1 MKITVTAGHGAGD
14 PGAVEP
20 GGVREAELMADLRN
34 IVALKLRSMI
44 DHTADEPLH
53 EVRTDGTRVTNLP
66 LAKALLLVPGSDV
79 AIELHTNAFTNRSA
93 GGVEC
98 IALPRQKLMAQKIS
112 AGIARVLEIPLRGEK
127 GWIDQSK
134 SARGRLAFVNA
145 GGIIV
150 EVFFL
155 SNPSELTKYEKSK
168 WMVATA
174 IVEAITS

>member
-20 GGVREAELMADLRN
+20 GGVREADLMADLRN
-34 IVALKLRSMI
+34 IVALKLRNMGH
-44 DHTADEPLH
+44 D
-53 EVRTDGTRVTNLP
+53 VRTDGTLLTNMP
-66 LAKALLLVPGSDV
+66 LAKALVLVPGSDV
-79 AIELHTNAFTNRSA
+79 AIELHTNAFSNPA
-93 GGVEC
+93 AAGVES
-98 IALPRQKLMAQKIS
+98 IALPRQKLMAQRIS
-112 AGIARVLEIPLRGEK
+112 AGIARVMDIPLRGEK

-155 SNPSELTKYEKSK
+155 SNPGELAKYEARK
-168 WMVATA
+168 WMVASAIAEALTA
-174 IVEAITS
+174 

>member
-20 GGVREAELMADLRN
+20 GGAREADLMADLRN
-34 IVALKLRSMI
+34 IVALKLRNMG
-44 DHTADEPLH
+44 H
-53 EVRTDGTRVTNLP
+53 EVRTDGTKVTNLP

-79 AIELHTNAFTNRSA
+79 AIELHTNAFTSPSA
-93 GGVEC
+93 GGVES

-112 AGIARVLEIPLRGEK
+112 RAIGRVMEIPLRGEG
-127 GWIDQSK
+127 GWIDQTK

-155 SNPSELTKYEKSK
+155 SNPQELHKYEHRK

-174 IVEAITS
+174 IAEALTS

>member
-1 MKITVTAGHGAGD
+1 MKLTVTAGHGAGD

-20 GGVREAELMADLRN
+20 GGVREADLMADLRN
-34 IVALKLRSMI
+34 IVALKLRNMG
-44 DHTADEPLH
+44 H
-53 EVRTDGTRVTNLP
+53 EVQTDGTLLTNLP

-79 AIELHTNAFTNRSA
+79 AIELHTNSFSNPAA
-93 GGVEC
+93 AGVES
-98 IALPRQKLMAQKIS
+98 IALPRQKLMAQRIS
-112 AGIARVLEIPLRGEK
+112 AAIARVLDIPLRGEK

-155 SNPSELTKYEKSK
+155 SNPGELAKYEARK
-168 WMVATA
+168 WMVASAIAEALTA
-174 IVEAITS
+174 

>member
-20 GGVREAELMADLRN
+20 GGVREADLMADLRN
-34 IVALKLRSMI
+34 IVAHKLRNMG
-44 DHTADEPLH
+44 H
-53 EVRTDGTRVTNLP
+53 EVRTDGTMLTNLP

-79 AIELHTNAFTNRSA
+79 AVELHTNASTNPSA
-93 GGVEC
+93 GGVES
-98 IALPRQKLMAQKIS
+98 IALPRQKLMAQRIS
-112 AGIARVLEIPLRGEK
+112 AAIGRVLDIPLRGEK

-134 SARGRLAFVNA
+134 SARGRLGFVNA

-155 SNPSELTKYEKSK
+155 SNPAELAKYEARK
-168 WMVATA
+168 WMVASAIAEALTA
-174 IVEAITS
+174 